1 MVTIGPRVYYA
12 MAKNK
17 AFLPVAA
24 KVNPRWHTPVAAI
37 LLQGLCAVLMTLTP
51 FPQLVIYIG
60 FTLNFFAVMSVS
72 SLFIFRRRPEWQKLR
87 VVSFAWPL
95 LPALFILVGGYMTVY
110 GFLMQPKVSLA
121 AALTVAAGA
130 VVYHLRVR
138 QA

>member
-1 MVTIGPRVYYA
+1 
-12 MAKNK
+12 
-17 AFLPVAA
+17 
-24 KVNPRWHTPVAAI
+24 
-37 LLQGLCAVLMTLTP
+37 
-51 FPQLVIYIG
+51 
-60 FTLNFFAVMSVS
+60 
-72 SLFIFRRRPEWQKLR
+72 